1 MMTVTR
7 PITKKRSR
15 KINKVIIN
23 DASIKP
29 SIAIKI
35 VESMIPEVHT
45 DFLLL
50 NVPYEKNANRDAK
63 TNQVMV
69 DNNVPKCN
77 IGYNSESPVCS
88 QLEIGS

>member
-1 MMTVTR
+1 MVTVTR
-7 PITKKRSR
+7 PSTKKRFR

-29 SIAIKI
+29 SITIKI

-50 NVPYEKNANRDAK
+50 NVPYEKNTNRDAK

-77 IGYNSESPVCS
+77 IGYITESSDCS
-88 QLEIGS
+88 QLEMGS